1 MADVETL
8 IELCDGDM
16 LLYLNP
22 TYPTLQCV
30 FIHQEASK
38 VTSFEGRAE

>member
-22 TYPTLQCV
+22 TYPMQQCAFV
-30 FIHQEASK
+30 PQEASK
-38 VTSFEGRAE
+38 VTSSEGRAE